1 MFDSEFQNALEFI
14 RHIKM
19 VALLTCEEK
28 IEIVL
33 IVGENYKTHREA
45 AIIFN
50 NRHPN
55 KNINHSTV
63 TKIVNK
69 FKSTGSIKN
78 NFNGKRQ
85 KLVADEN
92 TQFEVMLS
100 VVANPK
106 LSLRKR
112 KSLMQQN
119 VSKDTVARI
128 LKLNK
133 YKPFKPKIVHTL
145 KERDYDR
152 RFDFCCLIQGELEE
166 DPFFTRHIIFSD
178 EATFSSNGT
187 VSSQHFRWWSEEN
200 PNFIIK
206 SHDQYSFKT
215 NVWCGIYKNRL
226 IGPFFSPSYECRTLF
241 TVFTNSHQ

>member
-1 MFDSEFQNALEFI
+1 
-14 RHIKM
+14 M
-19 VALLTCEEK
+19 VLTREEK

-50 NRHPN
+50 GRHRN

-69 FKSTGSIKN
+69 FKSTGSIQN
-78 NFNGKRQ
+78 NYNKKHRM
-85 KLVADEN
+85 LVADEN
-92 TQFEVMLS
+92 TQMEVMLS
-100 VVANPK
+100 VIEHPK

-112 KSLMQQN
+112 KSLMQQT

-133 YKPFKPKIVHTL
+133 FKPFRPQIIHTL
-145 KERDYDR
+145 KERDFDR
-152 RFDFCCLIQGELEE
+152 RFDFCCLVQGKLEE

-187 VSSQHFRWWSEEN
+187 VSSQHCRWWSDNN
-200 PNFIIK
+200 PNFTIK
-206 SHDQYSFKT
+206 SRDQYSFKT
-215 NVWCGIYKNRL
+215 NVWCGIYKNSL
-226 IGPFFSPSYECRTLF
+226 IGPFFFNNL
-241 TVFTNSHQ
+241 